1 MVGHMDDELKALIEN
16 AIKKFN
22 QKAASDEKLQKQLK
36 GMDRKVLLEFHDTDP
51 AHFHLCDM
59 CIKDFGDGPI
69 EDFNLRVISDQETLK
84 GLLKQEIKPMKAYA
98 MGKIKFKGS
107 LTDLLTLK
115 KLFSE

>member
-1 MVGHMDDELKALIEN
+1 MDDELKGLIET

-22 QKAASDEKLQKQLK
+22 DRAKEDEKLRKQLK
-36 GMDRKVLLEFHDTDP
+36 DMDRRIMLEFHDSEP
-51 AHFHLCDM
+51 AHFHLVDM
-59 CIKDFGDGPI
+59 CIKDFCDGTI
-69 EDFNLRVISDQETLK
+69 ENFNLKVITDLKTMK

-115 KLFSE
+115 KLFSA